1 VIKYYA
7 WEQNFTDAINDVR
20 AKEVDVLTSQAYW
33 RYRQRISPCIRAYA
47 TLTVAAAV
55 YASCGRRRPSSWI
68 NFFLISS
75 PVFVSMATFAYY
87 AVENGSMAPEIVFP
101 ALAYFNLLRFPLT
114 FMPVLV
120 IGAATPWARVALTRA

>member
-1 VIKYYA
+1 MH
-7 WEQNFTDAINDVR
+7 T
-20 AKEVDVLTSQAYW
+20 
-33 RYRQRISPCIRAYA
+33 
-47 TLTVAAAV
+47 V
-55 YASCGRRRPSSWI
+55 YAPLTLYPCQRLSPTALSSWI

-75 PVFVSMATFAYY
+75 PVFVSMATFAFY

-120 IGAATPWARVALTRA
+120 IGAAHAAASVPLTSIAAV